1 MNNEFRS
8 RAAAE
13 CDRVLNTLATLAPTD
28 EAYPTVLRCLTDLFY
43 LSGPHLGEGEAFSKT
58 TAPCELPAFE
68 EAPAPAAEE
77 PAPDEPWEDAE
88 PQPAP
93 EQPEVPV
100 LKKETVRAALA
111 EAKSNGVIVSGII
124 QSFGVSKFSDIPAER
139 YPEVME
145 KLREA
150 SK

>member
-1 MNNEFRS
+1 MNNVFHS
-8 RAAAE
+8 KAAAE
-13 CDRVLNTLATLAPTD
+13 CDRLLNILTNMDPTG
-28 EAYPTVLRCLTDLFY
+28 EAYPTVLRCLIDLFY
-43 LSGPHLGEGEAFSKT
+43 VADRSVAVGAS
-58 TAPCELPAFE
+58 PCKLPAFDAE
-68 EAPAPAAEE
+68 DGFGPAVEE
-77 PAPDEPWEDAE
+77 PDQETEPESPAEDAE

-111 EAKSNGVIVSGII
+111 EAKSNGISVSGII
-124 QSFGVSKFSDIPAER
+124 QAFGVSKFSDIPAER

-145 KLREA
+145 KLSEA